1 MEGGV
6 DIVRVLDVDPDLGED
21 LEPRAL
27 AVVRPR
33 ALARRVWLEPGPWQP
48 LADEWDHRGHL
59 GLLIVDGFLT
69 RSMLLGATRCAEL
82 LGPGDLL
89 RPWVHADAAS
99 SIPIEGGWEV
109 LDLVRLAVLDRR
121 FGAAISPWPE
131 ITAAILDRMMARS
144 QWLAFHL
151 AVAHLRRVETRVL
164 LVLWHFADRWGS
176 VRSDG
181 VALHLNI
188 THAWLAAIV
197 AAERP
202 AVTLALGR
210 LRQQGVVER
219 GEDRLW
225 LLRGGPPEELG
236 HVREQA
242 VGSRENNPPAAA

>member
-1 MEGGV
+1 MVGGV
-6 DIVRVLDVDPDLGED
+6 DIVRVLNVDPDLGEE

-27 AVVRPR
+27 AVARPR
-33 ALARRVWLEPGPWQP
+33 AVARAVWLEPGAWQP

-59 GLLIVDGFLT
+59 GLLVVEGFLT
-69 RSMLLGATRCAEL
+69 RSLQVGATRCAEL

-89 RPWVHADAAS
+89 RPWVHVDVDS
-99 SIPIEGGWEV
+99 SIPIEGSWQV

-121 FGAAISPWPE
+121 FGAAVSAWPE

-164 LVLWHFADRWGS
+164 VVLWHFADRWGS
-176 VRSDG
+176 VRPDG
-181 VALHLNI
+181 VALRLNI
-188 THAWLAAIV
+188 THALLAAIV

-202 AVTLALGR
+202 AVTLALSS
-210 LRQQGVVER
+210 LRDQGLVER

-225 LLRGGPPEELG
+225 LLHGGPPDELG
-236 HVREQA
+236 HVRKQA
-242 VGSRENNPPAAA
+242 AGS